1 VTVFIISVMESD
13 MLPPRFTLRELPFSA
28 RLTLALFLVSVGLGY
43 GAAIIQIHFQHASP
57 GEFMPSAH
65 DVVVKY
71 HGDPDP
77 AKRVSAL
84 QRLIEASEEGR
95 SFNGSGSMAPAFT
108 TRSTGWRSALREKP
122 EAELRRERDGE
133 RDAVLLWLK
142 EGANQAA
149 YDGDRLPLPVSW
161 GNKPVTAEF
170 KTEDGAVKIKSLLA
184 ERCARCH
191 QKDGDDQNAAN
202 YPLDSYAAIFKYTR
216 VEQAPGAMSVVKLAQ
231 STHAH
236 LLSFAM
242 LYTLTG
248 LLFALTNYPA
258 WLRVTL
264 GPLVLAAQLVDIAC
278 WWLARIDGPV
288 GEQFALAILTT
299 GGIVAVGLSAQ
310 IVLTLFHLFDKA
322 GRCVLV
328 VLFLLGGAGLGIL
341 KQHVIDPHLEAQ
353 RADRI
358 AATPGKT

>member
-1 VTVFIISVMESD
+1 

-43 GAAIIQIHFQHASP
+43 GAALIQIHFQHASP
-57 GEFMPSAH
+57 GDFMPSPH

-77 AKRVSAL
+77 AKRVSTL
-84 QRLIEASEEGR
+84 QRLIEAGEGQT
-95 SFNGSGSMAPAFT
+95 FNGSGSMTPAFT
-108 TRSTGWRSALREKP
+108 TRSSGWKSALRQKP
-122 EAELRRERDGE
+122 EADLRRERDGE

-142 EGANQAA
+142 EGLGHAA
-149 YDGDRLPLPVSW
+149 YDADRLPLPVSW
-161 GNKPVTAEF
+161 GDKPVTPEF
-170 KTEDGAVKIKSLLA
+170 KTDDGAVKIKSLLT
-184 ERCARCH
+184 ERCVRCH

-202 YPLDSYAAIFKYTR
+202 YPLDSYAAIARYTR
-216 VEQAPGAMSVVKLAQ
+216 VDPSPGAMSVVKLAQ

-278 WWLARIDGPV
+278 WWLARIDGAA
-288 GEQFALAILTT
+288 GEQFALAILAT
-299 GGIVAVGLSAQ
+299 GGVVGVGLAAQ
-310 IVLTLFHLFDKA
+310 IVLTLFHLFDKP
-322 GRCVLV
+322 GRCVLLA
-328 VLFLLGGAGLGIL
+328 LFVFGGAGLGVL
-341 KQHVIDPHLEAQ
+341 KQQVIDPHLEAQ
-353 RADRI
+353 K
-358 AATPGKT
+358 AARVTTTASGT

>member
-1 VTVFIISVMESD
+1 

-43 GAAIIQIHFQHASP
+43 GAALVQIHFQHASP

-65 DVVVKY
+65 DVVVKF

-77 AKRVSAL
+77 LKRVSTL
-84 QRLIEASEEGR
+84 QRLLEAGEGP
-95 SFNGSGSMAPAFT
+95 SFNGSGTMAPAFT
-108 TRSTGWRSALREKP
+108 TRSSGWKSALRQKP
-122 EAELRRERDGE
+122 EADLRRERDGE
-133 RDAVLLWLK
+133 REAVLIWLK
-142 EGANQAA
+142 EGLSQAA
-149 YDGDRLPLPVSW
+149 YDADRLPLPTSW
-161 GNKPVTAEF
+161 GDKPVTTDF
-170 KTEDGAVKIKSLLA
+170 KTDDGAVKIKSLLT
-184 ERCARCH
+184 ERCVRCH

-202 YPLDSYAAIFKYTR
+202 FPLDNYAAIAKYAR
-216 VEQAPGAMSVVKLAQ
+216 VEPAPGAMSLVKLAQ

-264 GPLVLAAQLVDIAC
+264 GPLVLAAQLADIAC
-278 WWLARIDGPV
+278 WWLARIDGVV
-288 GEQFALAILTT
+288 GEQFAMAILWT
-299 GGIVAVGLSAQ
+299 GAIVGAGLAAQ

-322 GRCVLV
+322 GRCVLL
-328 VLFLLGGAGLGIL
+328 VLFLLGGAGLGVL

-353 RADRI
+353 K
-358 AATPGKT
+358 AATTHS